1 MSLNTPTLRITEIF
15 YSLQGESRT
24 VGIPTIFIRL
34 TGCPLRCYYC
44 DTAYAFKGGKKLTLQ
59 QIIDT
64 VKTYPTRYITVTGGE
79 PLAQENCLVLLKE
92 LCDQNYVVSLE
103 TSGALSV
110 AEVDPRVV
118 KVMDLKTPSSQE
130 CHQNEY
136 TNLQHLTPQDQI
148 KFVIGDRADF
158 DWSVDLITE
167 HQLETKCELLFSP
180 IADVLSA
187 TTLADWI
194 LEARIAVR
202 FQFQLHKYLWGNVAG
217 K

>member
-1 MSLNTPTLRITEIF
+1 VSFSNDTLRITEIF

-24 VGIPTIFIRL
+24 VGIPTTFIRL

-44 DTAYAFKGGKKLTLQ
+44 DTAYAFKGGNKLTFS
-59 QIIDT
+59 QILNTIQN
-64 VKTYPTRYITVTGGE
+64 YPTRYITVTGGE
-79 PLAQENCLVLLKE
+79 PLAQENCLLLLKE
-92 LCDQNYVVSLE
+92 LCDQSYIVSLE

-130 CHQNEY
+130 CHQNDY
-136 TNLQHLTPQDQI
+136 TNLHYLTSHDQI

-158 DWSVDLITE
+158 DWSVTMITE
-167 HQLETKCELLFSP
+167 HGLQNKCELLFSP

-194 LEARIAVR
+194 LESRIPVR